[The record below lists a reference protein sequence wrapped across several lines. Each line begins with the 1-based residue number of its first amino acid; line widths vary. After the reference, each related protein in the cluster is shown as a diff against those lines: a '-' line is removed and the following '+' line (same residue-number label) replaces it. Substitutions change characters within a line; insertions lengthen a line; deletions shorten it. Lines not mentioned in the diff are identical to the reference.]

1 MAFSDAMKAYLKK
14 QGKTD
19 AEIAALEA
27 AADTSGADT
36 ASDTPIKP
44 KVDST
49 KYPSTGVISLWLFV
63 EWVMVCFK
71 NGNNA
76 KNSLEGIFR
85 KKIYRKHFE

>member
-36 ASDTPIKP
+36 ASDTPTKP
-44 KVDST
+44 QVK
-49 KYPSTGVISLWLFV
+49 SLHLHILTRIVPKEVWSF
-63 EWVMVCFK
+63 
-71 NGNNA
+71 
-76 KNSLEGIFR
+76 
-85 KKIYRKHFE
+85 